1 MYAIIETGGRQF
13 WVVPGETLQI
23 EKLEAQKGQELT
35 FDALW
40 AVQEGKDGGE
50 PVVSRKAKVVV
61 EVVGGRR
68 GPKIV
73 VFKRRQK
80 KAYKK
85 MQGHRQNLTDI
96 LVKTI
101 SFN

>member
-1 MYAIIETGGRQF
+1 MYAIIEACGKQY
-13 WVVPGETLQI
+13 WVTPGETI
-23 EKLEAQKGQELT
+23 RVDRLEAETGKELT

-40 AVQEGKDGGE
+40 AVGDAQEGQE
-50 PVVSRKAKVVV
+50 PAVSRKAKVTAQ
-61 EVVGGRR
+61 VVGQGR

-85 MQGHRQNLTDI
+85 TRGHRQDLTDLQI
-96 LVKTI
+96 KTI
-101 SFN
+101 SLN

>member
-13 WVVPGETLQI
+13 WVVQGDKIQVER
-23 EKLEAQKGQELT
+23 LEVQKGQELT

-40 AVQEGKDGGE
+40 AVQDGKDGCD
-50 PVVSRKAKVVV
+50 PVASRKAKVVA
-61 EVVGGRR
+61 EVLGARR
-68 GPKIV
+68 GPKIL
-73 VFKRRQK
+73 VFKKRTK

-85 MQGHRQNLTDI
+85 LQGHRQNLTDI
-96 LVKTI
+96 LIKAI